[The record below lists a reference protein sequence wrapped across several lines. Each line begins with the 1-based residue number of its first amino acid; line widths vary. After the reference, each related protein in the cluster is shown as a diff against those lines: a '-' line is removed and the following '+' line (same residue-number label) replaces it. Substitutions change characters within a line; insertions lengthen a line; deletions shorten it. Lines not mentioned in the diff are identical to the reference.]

1 LARLEKA
8 GLVSKRKEAGQK
20 RDKHV
25 YSILPEGERKLREW
39 LAESPK
45 RQPPRSELL
54 LKLFFLTPQET
65 LIQRRHVMASRDRAV
80 EELKHFGYIAEKLR
94 AEHGG
99 HPQLQQWLITLNFGR
114 HQAEA
119 RVRWA
124 EETLEMLDSA
134 APQETEEVK
143 EGARR

>member
-1 LARLEKA
+1 
-8 GLVSKRKEAGQK
+8 
-20 RDKHV
+20 
-25 YSILPEGERKLREW
+25 
-39 LAESPK
+39 
-45 RQPPRSELL
+45 
-54 LKLFFLTPQET
+54 
-65 LIQRRHVMASRDRAV
+65 MASRDRAV

-134 APQETEEVK
+134 APQETEKAK